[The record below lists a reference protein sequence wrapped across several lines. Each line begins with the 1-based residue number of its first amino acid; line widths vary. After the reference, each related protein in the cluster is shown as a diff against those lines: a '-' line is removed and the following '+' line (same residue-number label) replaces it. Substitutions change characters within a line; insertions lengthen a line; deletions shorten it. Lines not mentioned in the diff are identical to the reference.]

1 MLSEQ
6 GARNLDDAEI
16 FIHNYRG
23 RKRDGLLISAHMVTL
38 EKDKKKLRQEI
49 LDLKGSSWPM
59 IIVLFEQKSS
69 VSIVSF

>member
-1 MLSEQ
+1 MLTEQ
-6 GARNLDDAEI
+6 GARNMDDAEI

-49 LDLKGSSWPM
+49 MDLKG
-59 IIVLFEQKSS
+59 KS
-69 VSIVSF
+69 